1 MTLFIIRHLVTV
13 GTGGI
18 TIIVFITIH
27 GVILPG
33 DIMIHGMPVHS
44 VGDII
49 SGTEAIMV
57 MDIRDIMDMATVM
70 ITAIMAADGEVDTIH
85 KIATA

>member
-1 MTLFIIRHLVTV
+1 MIR
-13 GTGGI
+13 
-18 TIIVFITIH
+18 

-33 DIMIHGMPVHS
+33 AIMIPGMQVLM

-49 SGTEAIMV
+49 SGTEVITV
-57 MDIRDIMDMATVM
+57 MGIRDIMDMATVM